1 MIGLCYAAS
10 NTRRSHTRASKL
22 NGFHGAML
30 DDAFRASAILHD
42 REMGVQGTVSEP
54 NRVRPEDAV
63 QTALPEL
70 GSGGKLTTLR
80 GTQRNT
86 TYKIPIVLCPSE
98 IQRVHLQP
106 NND

>member
-54 NRVRPEDAV
+54 NHVRPEDAV

-80 GTQRNT
+80 GTQRKYYVQDSYRTMSIRNSASALT
-86 TYKIPIVLCPSE
+86 AK
-98 IQRVHLQP
+98 Q
-106 NND
+106 